1 MLPRRRNGSGEAREQ
16 RSTAYDDGD
25 AVRAISRA
33 ELDGDRIARL
43 RTYLHQPEVI
53 AEICREL
60 GVPSRPN
67 GYRHWW

>member
-1 MLPRRRNGSGEAREQ
+1 MNMFAEERNTAPNAVIGLDVEARSQ
-16 RSTAYDDGD
+16 F
-25 AVRAISRA
+25 I
-33 ELDGDRIARL
+33 L

-53 AEICREL
+53 AEICSEL